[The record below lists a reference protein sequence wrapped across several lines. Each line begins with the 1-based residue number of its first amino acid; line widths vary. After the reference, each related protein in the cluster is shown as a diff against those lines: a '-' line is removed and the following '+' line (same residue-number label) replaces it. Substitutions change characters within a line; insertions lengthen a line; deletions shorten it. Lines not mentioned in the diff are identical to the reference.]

1 MAEDSWKDL
10 VDLDWIEKHYEA
22 LLQRHGVSHQGA
34 GWPTDADQQVR
45 FQQFLR
51 LLEKP
56 PVNFSLLDYG
66 CGFGDFDSFL
76 WKQGYRGYKYV
87 GYDLCKAMIACGPSL
102 RSSPWA
108 NFIVSLDD
116 GLSPL
121 GPFNYVV
128 SSGIFNLPP
137 PGTPPIAW
145 RQYIV
150 HTIQEFDRL
159 STKGFA
165 FNMLSS
171 LARKQESGWFYGNP
185 EVFFEI
191 CFRMTGKV
199 ALLHDYGLNDFTI
212 IVRK

>member
-10 VDLDWIEKHYEA
+10 VDLDWIEKHYEE
-22 LLQRHGVSHQGA
+22 LLSKHGPGYLAA
-34 GWPTDADQQVR
+34 GWPTLADQQVR
-45 FQQFLR
+45 FQQFLK
-51 LLEKP
+51 LLERP

-66 CGFGDFDSFL
+66 CGIGVFDGIL
-76 WKQGYRGYKYV
+76 YERGWRTYEYV
-87 GYDLCKAMIACGPSL
+87 GYDLCKAVTIFAL
-102 RSSPWA
+102 EHRRSSWA
-108 NFIVSLDD
+108 KFTSNLD
-116 GLSPL
+116 GLA
-121 GPFNYVV
+121 PFDYVV

-137 PGTPPIAW
+137 PDTPPVAW

-171 LARKQESGWFYGNP
+171 LAYNQESGWFYGNP
-185 EVFFEI
+185 EAFFEI